1 MLLEL
6 RVENLGII
14 SELQLVIGPGMTAI
28 TGETGAGKTL
38 IVEALELLL
47 GGRADA
53 SLIRSGADEARAEA
67 RFEIDGDEIVLARVL
82 PANGRSR
89 AYIDGRLATAGEL
102 AEIGRRVVDLHG
114 QHDQQSLLH
123 GAEQRSLLDSY
134 AGDAALTH
142 LTTIR
147 RERQA
152 MAAVTA
158 ELADLGGDERARAR
172 EIDLLQFQIE
182 EIAAAAI
189 SDSSEEEL
197 LIAEI
202 ERLSDAEAHRE
213 ALTNAFASV
222 DSAGDSLGSA
232 VGALAGRAPLCELE
246 LQARDAQALLSELS
260 HELRVATE
268 AMVADPGRLEELT
281 ARRQLLR
288 ELRRKYGDTLAEV
301 MAFEKDASARHT
313 ALISHADRVRDL
325 ERQRSVHEDS
335 ARQAARVLHDERV
348 SASVGLAADVT
359 AHLQALALAG
369 ATFSV
374 DVQLGELSDDGM
386 DTVTF
391 LLAPN
396 KGEPARPL
404 AKAASGGELS
414 RTMLA
419 IRVVL
424 SQAPPTLVFDEVDSG
439 IGGEVGIAIG
449 AALRGLGRRHQV
461 LCVTHLA
468 QVAAAADLQ
477 VHVSKTE
484 LDGRTVSKAEVLN
497 DPKRIEELARM
508 LGGAT
513 ITKSARAHAGE
524 LLATQRVAP
533 KSKRSP

>member
-53 SLIRSGADEARAEA
+53 NLIRSGTEEARAEA

-102 AEIGRRVVDLHG
+102 ADIGRRVVDLHG

-134 AGDAALTH
+134 AGQAAHEH
-142 LTTIR
+142 LATIR
-147 RERQA
+147 RERSA

-182 EIAAAAI
+182 EIAAATI

-197 LIAEI
+197 LIADI
-202 ERLSDAEAHRE
+202 ERLGDAEAHRE

-222 DSAGDSLGSA
+222 DSASDSLGSA
-232 VGALAGRAPLCELE
+232 VGVLSGRAPLCELE
-246 LQARDAQALLSELS
+246 QQARDAQALLSELS
-260 HELRVATE
+260 HEIRVATE
-268 AMVADPGRLEELT
+268 AMVADPGRLAELT
-281 ARRQLLR
+281 TRRQLLR

-301 MAFEKDASARHT
+301 IAFEKEASARHG
-313 ALISHADRVRDL
+313 ALIGHADRVRDL
-325 ERQRSVHEDS
+325 ERQRNLHED
-335 ARQAARVLHDERV
+335 AARHAAQALHDERV
-348 SASVGLAADVT
+348 LASVGLATDVT

-369 ATFSV
+369 ATFSI

-468 QVAAAADLQ
+468 QVAAAADAQ

-484 LDGRTVSKAEVLN
+484 REGRTVSKADVLN
-497 DPKRIEELARM
+497 DPERIEELARM

-524 LLATQRVAP
+524 LLATQRVALTAERP
-533 KSKRSP
+533 S